1 VYNTEQT
8 VPLTLPKRIIEEA
21 LKKAP
26 GGDTIV
32 LEGKALNALSSLKY
46 WVLLLKKKPSPNCNR
61 KFWLQY

>member
-46 WVLLLKKKPSPNCNR
+46 WVLLLKKKT
-61 KFWLQY
+61 FT